1 MPVSL
6 SDLIIIFMSSSLFY
20 SPFYPQGQHGAQSEI
35 TVLYILLV
43 VWTDEDLQSP
53 DIQQNSVEELEKTT
67 EQLWSFIALEKGP

>member
-1 MPVSL
+1 
-6 SDLIIIFMSSSLFY
+6 MSSSLFY

-53 DIQQNSVEELEKTT
+53 DIQQNSVEELEKSTK
-67 EQLWSFIALEKGP
+67 QLWSFIALEKGP

>member
-1 MPVSL
+1 MV
-6 SDLIIIFMSSSLFY
+6 
-20 SPFYPQGQHGAQSEI
+20 
-35 TVLYILLV
+35 YILLV